1 MSKMLAVVHSQRK
14 AKKSPPPITY
24 FVHQGRLSGSLNEF
38 IEGIISLISLVSPD
52 PLTDYR

>member
-1 MSKMLAVVHSQRK
+1 MLAVVHSQRK